1 MERHL
6 IRLTHDERWL
16 LARRFEFFRNS
27 SAALAKALVREA
39 DGDASV
45 KRLRALRRVERRF
58 GIDLGLLCHKIRRC
72 RERRPHPLE
81 RLVIGY
87 VTIPAGGDG
96 DGVLVDVG
104 RVREVIGLIERGVKH
119 GYA

>member
-16 LARRFEFFRNS
+16 LARRYEFFRNS
-27 SAALAKALVREA
+27 SAALAKALVRET
-39 DGDASV
+39 DGEASV
-45 KRLRALRRVERRF
+45 KRLHGLRRVERRF
-58 GIDLGLLCHKIRRC
+58 AIDLGLLCHTIRRC

-87 VTIPAGGDG
+87 ATMPSDGDD

-104 RVREVIGLIERGVKH
+104 RVREVMGLIERGVKH
-119 GYA
+119 GHA